1 MNTAEAFRLIH
12 NLDVR
17 ESLRKYQPR
26 HAIVAVAADGTIR
39 GIERFKDYPSWS
51 EQDAAFEKYKGC
63 AKFFADAT
71 TYQSIE
77 DLEAKVQSCVDAL
90 ARREIDPDGRRKRG
104 LVGDTYFGGRPQKNG

>member
-39 GIERFKDYPSWS
+39 GIERFKDYPS
-51 EQDAAFEKYKGC
+51 
-63 AKFFADAT
+63 
-71 TYQSIE
+71 
-77 DLEAKVQSCVDAL
+77 
-90 ARREIDPDGRRKRG
+90 
-104 LVGDTYFGGRPQKNG
+104 

>member
-26 HAIVAVAADGTIR
+26 HAIVAVAADGTIK
-39 GIERFKDYPSWS
+39 GIERFKGYPSWP
-51 EQDAAFEKYKGC
+51 EQDAAFEKYEGC
-63 AKFFADAT
+63 AMFFADAT

-77 DLEAKVQSCVDAL
+77 DLESKVQRCVDVL
-90 ARREIDPDGRRKRG
+90 APREIDPDGRKKRG
-104 LVGDTYFGGRPQKNG
+104 LVGDTYFGGRPPKNV